1 VDYHQIEPGR
11 VVERHWGS
19 FDGLLARR
27 DECQF
32 SNRLSCCVQCIVQ
45 DDHPEF
51 DKYFESNH
59 LKYLEHAEQRL
70 KEVEALPGPVV
81 TIG

>member
-1 VDYHQIEPGR
+1 M
-11 VVERHWGS
+11 
-19 FDGLLARR
+19 
-27 DECQF
+27 
-32 SNRLSCCVQCIVQ
+32 QCIVQ

-59 LKYLEHAEQRL
+59 MKYLEHAEQRL